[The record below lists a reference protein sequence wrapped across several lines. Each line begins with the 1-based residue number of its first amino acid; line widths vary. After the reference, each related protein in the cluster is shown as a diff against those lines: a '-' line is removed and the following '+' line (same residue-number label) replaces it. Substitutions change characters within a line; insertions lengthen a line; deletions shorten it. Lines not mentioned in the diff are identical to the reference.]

1 VIARDRKGEKFP
13 TVELAKAYKI
23 RRLQRLR
30 DGQADLGRETDEVAA
45 SAEGPRTSLPA
56 EVQVIRI
63 GDDTA
68 FVALPGEI
76 FVELGLA
83 IKKGSPFK
91 NTFVIELANE
101 SPAYVPTRK
110 AMEQGGYEAAN
121 SIYAPGGGETLVET
135 ALKLLGE
142 LK

>member
-1 VIARDRKGEKFP
+1 M
-13 TVELAKAYKI
+13 
-23 RRLQRLR
+23 
-30 DGQADLGRETDEVAA
+30 QA
-45 SAEGPRTSLPA
+45 
-56 EVQVIRI
+56 IRI

-68 FVALPGEI
+68 LVSLPGEI

-91 NTFVIELANE
+91 NTFVIELAND
-101 SPAYVPTRK
+101 SPAYVPTRQ
-110 AMEQGGYEAAN
+110 AMEQGGYEANN
-121 SIYAPGGGETLVET
+121 SLYAPGGGELLVET